1 MTSLH
6 VTLPTAAILA
16 LILVWLSA
24 TVSRERFRAKVSIG
38 DGSDRPPRD
47 GEAPTRRLP
56 IAIRSQSNF
65 AEYVPFSL
73 ILLGLIES
81 RGGHPWFLWVFA
93 VALVLCRLAH
103 PIGMRMKAPNP
114 VRAGSITVQWLLLIA
129 GALYG
134 LWLYS
139 A

>member
-1 MTSLH
+1 MIPLP
-6 VTLPTAAILA
+6 VTLPTTAVLA

-47 GEAPTRRLP
+47 GEAPARRLP
-56 IAIRSQSNF
+56 IAIRSQANF

-73 ILLGLIES
+73 ILLGLIEGQ
-81 RGGHPWFLWVFA
+81 GGHPWFLWIFA
-93 VALVLCRLAH
+93 IALVLCRLAH
-103 PIGMRMKAPNP
+103 PFGMRMKAPNLL
-114 VRAGSITVQWLLLIA
+114 RAGSITVQWLLLIA

-134 LWLYS
+134 LWLH
-139 A
+139 AA